1 MDPSVR
7 LLRLLS
13 LLPSRP
19 WWSGRELAYRLG
31 VSPRTLRRDMNRLRE
46 LGYPVQATGGQAGA
60 YALGAGGSLP
70 PLLLDDEEA
79 VATTLG
85 LQLAAAAAVAGIE
98 SAAVAALAKL
108 VQVLP
113 PRLRERV
120 RALQEATV
128 QVPAPPQLPT
138 VDPAVLTLLAT
149 ACRRTEGVRFAYTDH
164 GGRVS
169 TRDAAPH
176 QIVRSGGRWY
186 LVAMDRDRQEWRTF
200 RIDQIAEPELTGQR
214 HRLADP
220 PDAAAMVLAATKLAV
235 RRYEAHILLDLEY
248 EEAARAFRAQI
259 VEPAPEGRTIL
270 RVTGDDLPS
279 LAAYAAGLSYDFEV
293 LDPPELRAELH
304 RRALEIAARHA
315 APRPA
320 EAEPQPAEAEPQQLG
335 RR

>member
-1 MDPSVR
+1 MTVMDPSVR

-19 WWSGRELAYRLG
+19 WWSGQELADRLS

-46 LGYPVQATGGQAGA
+46 LGYPVQATGGQAGG
-60 YALGAGGSLP
+60 YALGAGGRLP

-85 LQLAAAAAVAGIE
+85 LQLTAASAVAGIE

-138 VDPAVLTLLAT
+138 VDPAVLTLLAM
-149 ACRRTEGVRFAYTDH
+149 ACRRTEGVRFSYTDH

-176 QIVRSGGRWY
+176 QIVRSGGGWY
-186 LVAMDRDRQEWRTF
+186 LVAMDRNRQEWRTF
-200 RIDQIAEPELTGQR
+200 RIDRIAGPELTGQR
-214 HRLADP
+214 HKLADPPDP
-220 PDAAAMVLAATKLAV
+220 PDAAAMVLAATRLAI
-235 RRYEAHILLDLEY
+235 RRYEARILLDLEY
-248 EEAARAFRAQI
+248 EKAARAFHAQI
-259 VEPAPEGRTIL
+259 VEPVPEGRTVL
-270 RVTGDDLPS
+270 RVAADDLAS

-293 LDPPELRAELH
+293 LDPPELRVELH
-304 RRALEIAARHA
+304 RRALEIATRHA
-315 APRPA
+315 PPSTAR
-320 EAEPQPAEAEPQQLG
+320 
-335 RR
+335 